1 MLGVA
6 VSSHLENSRLGKI
19 LIKSRKAHRWEGIH
33 TFMRL
38 LRIKA
43 LSGSEEQP
51 EGGTKMPVAWEG
63 MGRIAFLGGGG

>member
-6 VSSHLENSRLGKI
+6 VSSHLEDSRLEKI

-33 TFMRL
+33 IFMRL
-38 LRIKA
+38 FRIKA

-51 EGGTKMPVAWEG
+51 EEG
-63 MGRIAFLGGGG
+63 AKIALLGG